1 MACSWTKWT
10 GQNAETVGR
19 KLKSIAKASEHG
31 LQSSAGRL
39 QTGGPSSEAGDP
51 RPRSS
56 EAAVPS
62 GRDFLLFPLLPNE
75 AGFSKKLSLVFTL

>member
-1 MACSWTKWT
+1 MLT

-31 LQSSAGRL
+31 LQSPAGRL
-39 QTGGPSSEAGDP
+39 QTGGPLSEAGDP

-62 GRDFLLFPLLPNE
+62 GWFPSGKQLISFACLLQSPVK
-75 AGFSKKLSLVFTL
+75 SLSPQNI